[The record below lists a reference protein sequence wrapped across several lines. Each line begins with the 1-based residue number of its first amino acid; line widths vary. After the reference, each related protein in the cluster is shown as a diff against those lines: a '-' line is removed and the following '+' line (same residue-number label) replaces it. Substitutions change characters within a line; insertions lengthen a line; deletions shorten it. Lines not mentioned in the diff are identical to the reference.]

1 MSTLAVCI
9 DCAMRGANG
18 YEPDMTDYATGHRH
32 RYEAAMAVNDG
43 AEPIPTRPD
52 VMGLGDVV
60 LTDIGAHFSWRPCEY
75 CGDIN
80 GGDRIPSQLGRGI
93 K

>member
-1 MSTLAVCI
+1 MMSTLNVCV

-18 YEPDMTDYATGHRH
+18 YEPDAVDYSNGHPQ
-32 RYEAAMAVNDG
+32 RYEAALVANDG
-43 AEPIPTRPD
+43 AEPYPTGESEP
-52 VMGLGDVV
+52 
-60 LTDIGAHFSWRPCEY
+60 HFSWTACHY

-80 GGDRIPSQLGRGI
+80 GGDRIESQLVGGR